1 MKHLW
6 IFAAALLF
14 THVGLQAQTIM
25 SHDFAT
31 VDQFEQY
38 TVADQNADG
47 LTWRYDDLLLAA
59 NCTRDYDADD
69 WLITPMTSLDATKT
83 YRLVFTAY
91 IEQAG
96 AERLAVALGRET
108 GVGAMTRELMPATDV
123 TGTSERRFETIFT
136 VDASGD
142 YCLGFH
148 LMTTG
153 DPFSNNIYLTSVLL
167 EETINQQVPAAVTG
181 LKAVADP
188 DGQRK
193 VDISFT
199 TPALNV
205 GGTAL
210 SELSRVTILRDGRQL
225 TAFENPAI
233 GALLTYTDEG
243 MSDGSHTYRVVT
255 ENSHGGGLS
264 AEATVYVGIDVPGPV
279 ANLRYVY
286 DDATHTSLL
295 TWDAPTSGAH
305 GGKVDPEGLTYTIRR
320 NYSNSPLATG
330 QTALSFTDEVDTDY
344 ILEREE
350 AVRKQYE
357 DIGMPVSVNY
367 VIAGQG
373 RMCYYVKAVNA
384 QGEGVETVSNDVII
398 GPQYEL
404 PFLES
409 FAGGELTYYWRTNIR
424 SSSAR
429 WIPMADSRFSQD
441 GDNGMLGFNAAEG
454 SETAMCHTGNISM
467 ADATNPVLIFYVY
480 LDYVWANPLEVLVS
494 AEGSDFE
501 VVKTVDLSS
510 ESMAGQYTR
519 VSIPLTGYAGKDHVQ
534 VGFRVKTTTTVDL
547 VFIDNVQIIDQRER
561 DLTVSIASAPRDLKT
576 GATRYLTASVTNLG
590 TAEVGMGQYSVDVF
604 VDGRKIG
611 SSLGMSVRPGESQ
624 SVMVPLT
631 ATIDLQAGSAMTQM
645 SSLYAEVV
653 YADDEMPAN
662 NRSGEQTIKVRLPR
676 HPEPKAL
683 VASTDGQGVSLQWQ
697 QPAQPRMADE
707 PTTDSFEG
715 YDDFQRTNFGDWTLY
730 DGDRALTYGIGGWHF
745 PQNSDVQSWMIWTPS
760 KVENTTNGTVGLVD
774 KLWYPRTGDKMLA
787 SFGAYET
794 ESNDWLIS
802 PELSGNQQ
810 VISFYAHSLPK
821 ATATDKFQLYIS
833 TSGSEVTNFQALDQT
848 PRTCPDFKNQTFSLD
863 KWDDCKFEYI
873 LPQGTKHFAI
883 RKVTDNGWAMFVDDI
898 TFVPDTLASQA
909 SLMFFGYNVYR
920 NGVRLNQAL
929 VSQPTFSDPDG
940 KEGDVYRVTAVY
952 NEGESIFSNEAGIGG
967 TEGIVTIING
977 ASSTSS
983 PVYDLGGRR
992 LQSPSRGVGIMEG
1005 RKVLLK

>member
-6 IFAAALLF
+6 ISFTALLLA
-14 THVGLQAQTIM
+14 HVGLRAQTVM
-25 SHDFAT
+25 SHDFAS

-47 LTWRYDDLLLAA
+47 LTWHYDDLMLAA
-59 NCTRDYDADD
+59 SCTRDYDADD
-69 WLITPMTSLDATKT
+69 WLITPLTSLDAAKT

-96 AERLAVALGRET
+96 AERLAVAMGREA

-123 TGTSERRFETIFT
+123 SNTSERRFETIFT

-142 YCLGFH
+142 YCVGFH

-153 DPFSNNIYLTSVLL
+153 DPFSNNIYVSSILI
-167 EETINQQVPAAVTG
+167 EETINQQVPAAVSD
-181 LKAVADP
+181 LMAVADP
-188 DGQRK
+188 DGQQK
-193 VDISFT
+193 VSISFI

-205 GGTAL
+205 GGTTL
-210 SELSRVTILRDGRQL
+210 TELTRLTILRDNRQL
-225 TAFENPAI
+225 TTFEHPAI
-233 GALLTYTDEG
+233 GALLSYTDEG
-243 MSDGSHTYRVVT
+243 MTNGSHTYRVVA
-255 ENSHGGGLS
+255 ENSFGEGLS
-264 AEATVYVGIDVPGPV
+264 AETTVYVGTDVPGPV

-286 DDATHTSLL
+286 DDATRTSLL

-305 GGKVDPEGLTYTIRR
+305 GGKVDAEGLTYTVRR
-320 NYSNSPLATG
+320 NYSSSPLATG
-330 QTALSFTDEVDTDY
+330 LTAQSFTDEVDTDY

-384 QGEGVETVSNDVII
+384 QGEGTEAVSNDVII

-429 WIPMADSRFSQD
+429 WIPMADSRYSQD

-454 SETAMCHTGNISM
+454 NETAMCHTGNISM
-467 ADATNPVLIFYVY
+467 VGATNPVLIFHVYV
-480 LDYVWANPLEVLVS
+480 DYVWARPLEVLVS

-501 VVKTVDLSS
+501 VVSTVDLSS
-510 ESMAGQYTR
+510 ESMAGKYTR
-519 VSIPLTGYAGKDHVQ
+519 VSIPLKAFAGKDHVQ
-534 VGFRVKTTTTVDL
+534 IGFRVTTTTTVDL
-547 VFIDNVQIIDQRER
+547 VFIDNLQVIDQREH
-561 DLTVSIASAPRDLKT
+561 DLTVSIASAPRDLKV
-576 GATRYLTASVTNLG
+576 GAQRYLTASVTNLG
-590 TAEVGMGQYSVDVF
+590 TAEVSMGQYAVDVY
-604 VDGRKIG
+604 VDGRKAG
-611 SSLGMSVRPGESQ
+611 SSMGMSVKAGESQ

-631 ATIDLQAGSAMTQM
+631 ATIDLQSGNAMTQM
-645 SSLYAEVV
+645 STLYAEVV

-662 NRSGEQTIKVRLPR
+662 NRSGEQTVKVRLPR

-683 VASTDGQGVSLQWQ
+683 VASADGQGINLQWQ

-707 PTTDSFEG
+707 PTTDSFED
-715 YDDFQRTNFGDWTLY
+715 YDDFQRTNFGDWTLH

-745 PQNSDVQSWMIWTPS
+745 PQNSDVQSWIIWTPS
-760 KVENTTNGTVGLVD
+760 KVESTTNATVGLRD
-774 KLWYPRTGDKMLA
+774 KLWYPRTGDKMVA

-794 ESNDWLIS
+794 ESDDWLIS

-810 VISFYAHSLPK
+810 VVSFYAHSLPN
-821 ATATDKFQLYIS
+821 ATAPDKFQLYIS
-833 TSGSEVTNFQALDQT
+833 TSGSEVTNFMALDQT
-848 PRTCPDFKNQTFSLD
+848 PRTCPDFKNQTFTPD
-863 KWDDCKFEYI
+863 RWDDCKFEYI

-883 RKVTDNGWAMFVDDI
+883 RKVTNNGWAMFVDDV

-909 SLMFFGYNVYR
+909 SLMLFGYNVYR

-929 VSQPTFSDPDG
+929 VSQPVFSDPDG
-940 KEGDVYRVTAVY
+940 REGDVYRVTAVY
-952 NEGESIFSNEAGIGG
+952 NEGESIFSNEAVVSG
-967 TEGIVTIING
+967 TEGILTVANG
-977 ASSTSS
+977 TSPTSST
-983 PVYDLGGRR
+983 VYDLGGRR